1 MHDSIQKGLLC
12 CKQTNMTCLL
22 VEHASIGCKTHMLP
36 DLQMVTKCTYHSAIC
51 CSTVIT
57 HVLHTDELFRHLALA
72 SISLSRHTQLAYS
85 SCVCLERDMLGS
97 ARCLV
102 QVLIAGV
109 RPVVLTAENS
119 QPGTLNTAG
128 FAGLHLP
135 QPLLQLEHAVAP
147 LHR

>member
-1 MHDSIQKGLLC
+1 
-12 CKQTNMTCLL
+12 
-22 VEHASIGCKTHMLP
+22 
-36 DLQMVTKCTYHSAIC
+36 
-51 CSTVIT
+51 
-57 HVLHTDELFRHLALA
+57 
-72 SISLSRHTQLAYS
+72 
-85 SCVCLERDMLGS
+85 MLGS

-128 FAGLHLP
+128 FAGLDLP